1 MTVARSTLLQ
11 STFAIASLAVM
22 TFFFGM
28 NPVASKVLFRPDGAH
43 FDGFGLFTA
52 RSAWALPIFA
62 IITIANWPKGG
73 IARSD
78 WWKFAALGVCFGPG
92 QTGAYAVAAEHT
104 SAAHVSLLLAL
115 APILTGILGYFI
127 LREALTPL
135 RIAALTLG
143 IVGAGILTLTKSSS
157 GAHPSGDAIFAI
169 FLVCYPLFTILLRT
183 MHAQARYGA
192 LFVTGAF
199 GTIGTALLV
208 LIGVALG
215 HGAAILQPLDGARD
229 NVIWFFGV
237 MIVGLTILTQIL
249 QTFALRALGAGT
261 FSVIASYGS
270 LIYGMLGAYF
280 ILGERLTPIGLIA
293 GALLALALGLA
304 VVPVST
310 RGSARRSPQS

>member
-1 MTVARSTLLQ
+1 
-11 STFAIASLAVM
+11 
-22 TFFFGM
+22 
-28 NPVASKVLFRPDGAH
+28 
-43 FDGFGLFTA
+43 
-52 RSAWALPIFA
+52 
-62 IITIANWPKGG
+62 
-73 IARSD
+73 
-78 WWKFAALGVCFGPG
+78 
-92 QTGAYAVAAEHT
+92 
-104 SAAHVSLLLAL
+104 
-115 APILTGILGYFI
+115 
-127 LREALTPL
+127 
-135 RIAALTLG
+135 
-143 IVGAGILTLTKSSS
+143 
-157 GAHPSGDAIFAI
+157 
-169 FLVCYPLFTILLRT
+169 